1 MLGFGSAHLVL
12 FQRASP
18 QLLVVSTVLKSS
30 LFYPASEKEST
41 TSVIYTT
48 LQLYLGLNGSR
59 ALARE

>member
-12 FQRASP
+12 FQPASP

-48 LQLYLGLNGSR
+48 L
-59 ALARE
+59 